1 MAKSPFQPLSPHINP
16 GIMVSSTVAA
26 RSQAVIKYADNIL
39 KNFATSVS
47 IVAAPRFSWLLT
59 SANDCIQSQPWKDR
73 SSSIYRNLFVGFY
86 LFLFLGVTTTYVQC
100 MWWNKHTYIVIHTY
114 TYIVIHYI
122 PTYLPIYLSTY
133 IHTDIHTYIHTYTYT
148 HTHIHTYMHACVFS
162 ICFYINICV
171 CIYTYI
177 YVCIYICIYTHAI
190 QYIFIYLYKDINWGT
205 WPRSDCRQPRCWPRP
220 CRSNTSVWNSPWR
233 SSRAWL

>member
-73 SSSIYRNLFVGFY
+73 SSSIYRDLFVGFY
-86 LFLFLGVTTTYVQC
+86 LFLFLGDTTTYVQC
-100 MWWNKHTYIVIHTY
+100 MCWNKHTYIVIHTY

-122 PTYLPIYLSTY
+122 PTYLHTY
-133 IHTDIHTYIHTYTYT
+133 IPTYLHTYIHT

-177 YVCIYICIYTHAI
+177 YVCIYMYIYTCNTYLFT
-190 QYIFIYLYKDINWGT
+190 YIRI
-205 WPRSDCRQPRCWPRP
+205 
-220 CRSNTSVWNSPWR
+220 
-233 SSRAWL
+233 

>member
-73 SSSIYRNLFVGFY
+73 SSSIYRDLFVGFY
-86 LFLFLGVTTTYVQC
+86 LFLFLGDTTTYVQC
-100 MWWNKHTYIVIHTY
+100 MCWNKHTYIVIHTY
-114 TYIVIHYI
+114 TYIYIHSHTLHTYI
-122 PTYLPIYLSTY
+122 PTYLPIY
-133 IHTDIHTYIHTYTYT
+133 IHTYTHIHTYIHTYT
-148 HTHIHTYMHACVFS
+148 HIHTYIHTCMHVSFQFVS
-162 ICFYINICV
+162 I
-171 CIYTYI
+171 
-177 YVCIYICIYTHAI
+177 
-190 QYIFIYLYKDINWGT
+190 
-205 WPRSDCRQPRCWPRP
+205 
-220 CRSNTSVWNSPWR
+220 
-233 SSRAWL
+233 

>member
-73 SSSIYRNLFVGFY
+73 SSSIYRDLFVGFY
-86 LFLFLGVTTTYVQC
+86 LFLFLGDTTTYVQC
-100 MWWNKHTYIVIHTY
+100 MCWNKHTYIVIHTY

-122 PTYLPIYLSTY
+122 PTYTTYLPIY
-133 IHTDIHTYIHTYTYT
+133 IHTYTTLYTHTYIHTHTYT
-148 HTHIHTYMHACVFS
+148 HTYIHACMCLFNLFLYKYMCVYLHLY
-162 ICFYINICV
+162 ICM
-171 CIYTYI
+171 YI
-177 YVCIYICIYTHAI
+177 YVYIHM

>member
-86 LFLFLGVTTTYVQC
+86 LFLFLGDTTTYVQC
-100 MWWNKHTYIVIHTY
+100 MCWNKHTYIVIHTY

-122 PTYLPIYLSTY
+122 PTYLHTYIPTYLPIYIHTY
-133 IHTDIHTYIHTYTYT
+133 RHTDIHTYTHTY
-148 HTHIHTYMHACVFS
+148 IHTYMHACVFW

-171 CIYTYI
+171 RIYTYI
-177 YVCIYICIYTHAI
+177 YVCIYMYIYTCNTYLFT
-190 QYIFIYLYKDINWGT
+190 YIRI
-205 WPRSDCRQPRCWPRP
+205 
-220 CRSNTSVWNSPWR
+220 
-233 SSRAWL
+233 

>member
-1 MAKSPFQPLSPHINP
+1 MAKPPFQPLSPHINP

-47 IVAAPRFSWLLT
+47 IVPAPRFSWLLT

-73 SSSIYRNLFVGFY
+73 SSSIYRDLFVGFY
-86 LFLFLGVTTTYVQC
+86 LFLFLGDTTTYVQC
-100 MWWNKHTYIVIHTY
+100 MCLNKHTYIVIHTY

-122 PTYLPIYLSTY
+122 PTYL
-133 IHTDIHTYIHTYTYT
+133 HTYIH
-148 HTHIHTYMHACVFS
+148 ACVFW

-171 CIYTYI
+171 CIYIYI
-177 YVCIYICIYTHAI
+177 YMYVYIYTHTI
-190 QYIFIYLYKDINWGT
+190 HIYLLI
-205 WPRSDCRQPRCWPRP
+205 
-220 CRSNTSVWNSPWR
+220 
-233 SSRAWL
+233 

>member
-73 SSSIYRNLFVGFY
+73 SSSIYRDLFVGFY
-86 LFLFLGVTTTYVQC
+86 LFLFLGDTTTYVQC
-100 MWWNKHTYIVIHTY
+100 MCWNKHTYIVIHTY
-114 TYIVIHYI
+114 TYIYIHSHTLHTYI
-122 PTYLPIYLSTY
+122 PTYLHTY
-133 IHTDIHTYIHTYTYT
+133 IPTYLHTYIHT
-148 HTHIHTYMHACVFS
+148 HTHIHTYIHTHTH
-162 ICFYINICV
+162 IH
-171 CIYTYI
+171 TYI
-177 YVCIYICIYTHAI
+177 HTCMHVSFQFVSI
-190 QYIFIYLYKDINWGT
+190 
-205 WPRSDCRQPRCWPRP
+205 
-220 CRSNTSVWNSPWR
+220 
-233 SSRAWL
+233 